1 MKKRLALLAALIL
14 LCLAA
19 SAAMALDEDD
29 FSYSVIG
36 GEAVITAYTGGASE
50 LTVPDMLGGYPV
62 TSIRYCAF
70 RECSTLT
77 RVTLPSGV
85 TSIGSNA
92 FQHCGSLSQL
102 ILPDSLKTI
111 GTHAFYGCSNLAQ
124 LAIPDSIECFQ
135 GYPFYGSSA
144 VRICSLYGQ
153 AARILTDFGYTFTC
167 PEYPFIA
174 LTAHDSDG
182 LRTFTVADCDESAL
196 SVDFPA
202 GTDAIER
209 YAFFGCAAL
218 EEIILPEG
226 VSEIPESAFE
236 GCSSLRQ
243 ITIPGSIEKIAES
256 AFARCGNLTII
267 APEGSAGQAF
277 AAENGFVWQEW

>member
-1 MKKRLALLAALIL
+1 MRKLSILLLMLIL
-14 LCLAA
+14 CLT
-19 SAAMALDEDD
+19 ALPIHAETDGD
-29 FSYSVIG
+29 FAYSVIG
-36 GEAVITAYTGGASE
+36 GKAIITAYTGGASE
-50 LTVPDMLGGYPV
+50 LTVPDTLGGYPV

-77 RVTLPSGV
+77 RVTLPRGV

-92 FQHCGSLSQL
+92 FQHCASLSQL

-124 LAIPDSIECFQ
+124 LAIPDNIECFQ

-153 AARILTDFGYTFTC
+153 AARVLTDFGYTFTC

-174 LTAHDSDG
+174 LTAHNSDG

-202 GTDAIER
+202 GTNAIER

-218 EEIILPEG
+218 EEVSLPDG

-236 GCSSLRQ
+236 GCSLLRQ
-243 ITIPGSIEKIAES
+243 ITIPGSVKKIAES
-256 AFARCGNLTII
+256 AFARCGDLTII

-277 AAENGFVWQEW
+277 AEENGFIWQEW